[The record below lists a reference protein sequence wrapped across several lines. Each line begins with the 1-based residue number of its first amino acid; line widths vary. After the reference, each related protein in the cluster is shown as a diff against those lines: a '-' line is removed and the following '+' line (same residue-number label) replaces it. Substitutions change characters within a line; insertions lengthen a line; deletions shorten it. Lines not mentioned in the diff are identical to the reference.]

1 MMMAP
6 VMQVM
11 FLSLLLTPFL
21 YSLVF
26 FAVILKLVP
35 WRRSLECAGFPTKSR
50 PKGKLIW
57 IHAVNLGESKV
68 ALITIRALFQKF
80 PWIKNILLTC
90 TDRNAAS
97 WIEKEAK
104 DKKKYRGQIL
114 QQYAPLDSIFW
125 VRRFLRYWKP
135 NLAIRIESEFWPNLI
150 IETAKTCPLLM
161 LQARMSKKS
170 FVRWRRFS
178 FLSERIFSSFSL
190 VVCQDDSYI
199 GIFRSLGSPS
209 CVSSGNLKLAQA
221 ATSLDRKRIFSLKK
235 ILGSHTAWLATSTH
249 PKEEQEILLAH
260 QILCQKFPH
269 TILFLA
275 PRYPKRSP
283 KIRSFLFQN
292 GFQPILHSAYQQ
304 EKELWEKTRD
314 QKIVYLIDTFGDL
327 PLFYELIKI
336 VFVGGSLVP
345 LGGKNIIEPAS
356 YGCSLLH
363 GPYQSN
369 ISSSASSLA
378 QVGAS
383 KQIQDSHDLAKEVSH
398 LFQDEKYCKKSGA
411 SAKKYVEKNRR
422 QPVKEMTKAIEPFL
436 KRINSDTMLDIQ

>member
-1 MMMAP
+1 MMVAP
-6 VMQVM
+6 VMQAM

-26 FAVILKLVP
+26 IAVILKLVP
-35 WRRSLECAGFPTKSR
+35 WRRSLEWAGFPTKSR

-68 ALITIRALFQKF
+68 ALITIRAIFQKF
-80 PWIKNILLTC
+80 PQTNILLTC

-97 WIEKEAK
+97 WVEKEAH
-104 DKKKYRGQIL
+104 DKKKYGGQIL

-135 NLAIRIESEFWPNLI
+135 NLAIRIESEFWPNLT
-150 IETAKTCPLLM
+150 IETAKVCPLLM

-170 FVRWRRFS
+170 FIRWRRFS
-178 FLSERIFSSFSL
+178 FLSERIFASFSL

-199 GIFRSLGSPS
+199 DLFRSLGSPS
-209 CVSSGNLKLAQA
+209 CVSSGNLKLAEPA
-221 ATSLDRKRIFSLKK
+221 IPLDGKRIFSLKK
-235 ILGSHTAWLATSTH
+235 ILDSQMAWLATSTH
-249 PKEEQEILLAH
+249 SKEEQEILLAH
-260 QILCQKFPH
+260 RILCQKFPH
-269 TILFLA
+269 TTLFLA

-283 KIRSFLFQN
+283 KIRSILKQN

-304 EKELWEKTRD
+304 KQELWQKTRE
-314 QKIVYLIDTFGDL
+314 QKIVYLIDTLGDL
-327 PLFYELIKI
+327 PLFYDLIKI

-345 LGGKNIIEPAS
+345 LGGHNLLEPAS

-383 KQIQDSHDLAKEVSH
+383 KKIQDSRELVKEVSH
-398 LFQDEKYCKKSGA
+398 LFQDKKYCQKSGA
-411 SAKKYVEKNRR
+411 AAKKYVEKNRR
-422 QPVKEMTKAIEPFL
+422 QPVKEMMKAIEPFL
-436 KRINSDTMLDIQ
+436 KGKGSATMLDVP